1 MRKFDRWVTKHYTVI
16 SRATSLLWAGFAV
29 AGIMVWR
36 WHILWALLAYFV
48 GNIVTALLLA
58 RCGDRLRR
66 EAIASANQN
75 CDPYPLLEEMRTQLH
90 YSLPPMQMLMT
101 EINYALA
108 LEHTGEYQQA
118 YQRLNDI
125 NIAHPRISPNVRLVY
140 YSNRAD
146 LCFMM
151 GKYEEVITCHE
162 KAVHSLE
169 NMKPGKS
176 KETLR
181 SLVES
186 NYGMHHFCKEEY
198 DAALQALEQAKPR
211 HLSDRVSNAFT
222 AARTFLALGEKENA
236 IEKLQFVV
244 ENGNQMYVVTVAK
257 DLLAE
262 INGKE

>member
-1 MRKFDRWVTKHYTVI
+1 MRKFDRWVTKHYTVV
-16 SRATSLLWAGFAV
+16 SRAMSLLWAGFAV
-29 AGIMVWR
+29 AGMMIWQ
-36 WHILWALLAYFV
+36 WHILLALLAYFV
-48 GNIVTALLLA
+48 GTIVTSVLLV

-66 EAIASANQN
+66 EAIALANQN

-125 NIAHPRISPNVRLVY
+125 NIQHPRISPNVRLVY

-162 KAVHSLE
+162 KAVQNLQ
-169 NMKPGKS
+169 NMKAGKS

-181 SLVES
+181 PIVES
-186 NYGMHHFCKEEY
+186 NDGMYHFCREEY

-211 HLSDRVSNAFT
+211 HLYDGVSNAWT
-222 AARTFLALGEKENA
+222 AARIFLALGETENA
-236 IEKLQFVV
+236 REKLQFVV
-244 ENGNQMYVVTVAK
+244 ENGNQMYHVTEAK
-257 DLLAE
+257 NLLAE
-262 INGKE
+262 IKREE